1 MPPSAERP
9 RATGSTQEFSSSS
22 ILCINVPI
30 VKSVLHFQK
39 LPIGC
44 GLCAPFWPGSL
55 FAQRA
60 HMDERRFS
68 QSDSTQQVERW
79 TPSICGFCSVGCGL
93 EIGSTGNQIVAVRGR
108 VDHPVNR
115 GRLGPKGMNQFY
127 ANRHPTRALYPMVRN
142 RNGKLVRAT

>member
-1 MPPSAERP
+1 MRRQRMLPSAERP

-22 ILCINVPI
+22 ILLINVPT
-30 VKSVLHFQK
+30 VKSVLRFQK

-44 GLCAPFWPGSL
+44 GFDGPGAG

-93 EIGSTGNQIVAVRGR
+93 EIGSTG
-108 VDHPVNR
+108 
-115 GRLGPKGMNQFY
+115 
-127 ANRHPTRALYPMVRN
+127 
-142 RNGKLVRAT
+142 